1 MAEQVILC
9 VDDEEIV
16 LNSLEMQLK
25 DQLGEKYLY
34 EFAENAEDALEII
47 EELNE
52 ENVEVLVIV
61 SDWLMP
67 GLKGDE
73 FLIKVHQKFPNII
86 KVLLTGQADKKAVER
101 ARAKANLH
109 ICINKPWKTSELI
122 DSIKS
127 GLATVNC

>member
-1 MAEQVILC
+1 MPEQVILC

-25 DQLGEKYLY
+25 EQLGEKYTY

-47 EELNE
+47 EELDE
-52 ENVEVLVIV
+52 KNVEILVIV

-67 GLKGDE
+67 GIKGDE
-73 FLIKVHQKFPNII
+73 FLIKVHQKFPKII
-86 KVLLTGQADKKAVER
+86 KVLLTGQADDEAVER
-101 ARAKANLH
+101 ARAQANLH
-109 ICINKPWKTSELI
+109 RCIHKPWKASELI

-127 GLATVNC
+127 GLATL

>member
-1 MAEQVILC
+1 MPEQVILC

-25 DQLGEKYLY
+25 EQLGEKYTY

-47 EELNE
+47 EELNAE
-52 ENVEVLVIV
+52 DIQILVII

-73 FLIKVHQKFPNII
+73 FLIKVHQKFPKTV
-86 KVLLTGQADKKAVER
+86 KVLLTGQADEKAVER
-101 ARAKANLH
+101 AKTQANLH
-109 ICINKPWKTSELI
+109 KCIHKPWKTDELI

-127 GLATVNC
+127 GLASL

>member
-25 DQLGEKYLY
+25 EQLGEKYIY
-34 EFAENAEDALEII
+34 EFAESAEDALEII
-47 EELNE
+47 EELDE
-52 ENVEVLVIV
+52 ENIEILVIV

-73 FLIKVHQKFPNII
+73 FLIKVHEKFPNIV
-86 KVLLTGQADKKAVER
+86 KVLLTGQADDKAVER
-101 ARAKANLH
+101 AKAKANLH
-109 ICINKPWKTSELI
+109 RCIHKPWETGELI
-122 DSIKS
+122 NSIKS
-127 GLATVNC
+127 GLAIR

>member
-1 MAEQVILC
+1 MAEQIILC

-25 DQLGEKYLY
+25 EQFGEKYIY

-52 ENVEVLVIV
+52 ENIEVLVIV

-73 FLIKVHQKFPNII
+73 FLIKVHQKFPNIV
-86 KVLLTGQADKKAVER
+86 KVLLTGQADKEAVK
-101 ARAKANLH
+101 RAKAQANLH
-109 ICINKPWKTSELI
+109 KCIHKPWKTSELI

-127 GLATVNC
+127 GLATANG

>member
-1 MAEQVILC
+1 MPEQVILC

-25 DQLGEKYLY
+25 EQLGEKYTY

-47 EELNE
+47 EELNAE
-52 ENVEVLVIV
+52 DIQILVIV

-67 GLKGDE
+67 GIKGDE
-73 FLIKVHQKFPNII
+73 FLIKVHQKFPKII
-86 KVLLTGQADKKAVER
+86 KVLLTGQADEKAVER
-101 ARAKANLH
+101 ARAQANLH
-109 ICINKPWKTSELI
+109 KCIHKPWKTNELI

-127 GLATVNC
+127 GLATI

>member
-1 MAEQVILC
+1 MAEKVILC

-25 DQLGEKYLY
+25 AQLGNKYLY
-34 EFAENAEDALEII
+34 EFAENAEDAFEII
-47 EELNE
+47 EEFDA

-73 FLIKVHQKFPNII
+73 FLIKVHKMFPKII
-86 KVLLTGQADKKAVER
+86 KVLLTGQADEKAVER
-101 ARAKANLH
+101 AQTHANLH
-109 ICINKPWKTSELI
+109 KCISKPWQVNDLI
-122 DSIKS
+122 DTIKS
-127 GLATVNC
+127 GLGTL